1 MIRLKDEEQVI
12 YDTNVII
19 YYCFPKGRYNIKQ
32 HTNPAE
38 MLTNFLF
45 NQNSMIIV
53 PKFIILEIM
62 RKGVYD
68 IIDDYFSEIEQHQ
81 KLRLYN
87 KIKRNLEK
95 LMQST
100 QFVVEEY
107 TPSNVLIDRINS
119 AYDGFNKL
127 PNINQFLVLKKTGSL
142 NPSIEDKMLILFSR
156 YKKSPIISHDRDLT
170 FFRDEL
176 ISMNLVTEII
186 DFNSISSIGV

>member
-1 MIRLKDEEQVI
+1 MIRLKNEKHVI

-53 PKFIILEIM
+53 PKFIISEIM
-62 RKGVYD
+62 RKGIYK
-68 IIDDYFSEIEQHQ
+68 IIEDYFSEIDQHQ
-81 KLRLYN
+81 KLRLYT
-87 KIKRNLEK
+87 KIKHKLEK
-95 LMQST
+95 LIQST
-100 QFVVEEY
+100 QFIVEEY
-107 TPSNVLIDRINS
+107 APSTVLIDLING

-127 PNINQFLVLKKTGSL
+127 PNINQYLNLKKTDSL

-156 YKKSPIISHDRDLT
+156 DKKFPIVTHDRDLT

-176 ISMNLVTEII
+176 INMNLVTEII
-186 DFNSISSIGV
+186 DFNSISSIGI

>member
-1 MIRLKDEEQVI
+1 MIRLKNIKQVI

-45 NQNSMIIV
+45 NQNSIIIV
-53 PKFIILEIM
+53 PDFIINEIM
-62 RKGVYD
+62 KKGIYE
-68 IIDDYFSEIEQHQ
+68 IIEDYFSEIEQHQ
-81 KLRLYN
+81 KLRLYT
-87 KIKRNLEK
+87 KIKRNLERLK
-95 LMQST
+95 QST

-107 TPSNVLIDRINS
+107 TPSTALIDLINS
-119 AYDGFNKL
+119 AYDGFNQL
-127 PNINQFLVLKKTGSL
+127 PNINQYLNLKKTDSL

-156 YKKSPIISHDRDLT
+156 QKKSPIVSHDRDLT

-176 ISMNLVTEII
+176 INMNLVTEII
-186 DFNSISSIGV
+186 DFNSISSIAI